1 LLSINN
7 QFIAASK
14 SHLMKLVFGDMC
26 VPQDID
32 KLLGCECVSVWGE
45 SFHCLNCL
53 PGSGILEC
61 LSRTRQQNIPGGS
74 EFTSHPWNSLKSPD
88 ILWSVAQ
95 KTIPSN
101 LLFICSFICDHFL
114 WISCVYCYHTSVA
127 LFWVKHLN
135 NKFVRLSS
143 HKGMLCPLK
152 CCGPRFPFP
161 VIRPWLLT
169 LRPLTLRCGKQWPHT
184 ATPTVPANRPRPPER
199 GHRVIKLKCGAV
211 FCVFSVFLVDCRNPD
226 AD

>member
-1 LLSINN
+1 
-7 QFIAASK
+7 
-14 SHLMKLVFGDMC
+14 MKLVFGDMC

-32 KLLGCECVSVWGE
+32 KLLGCECVSVWGK

-74 EFTSHPWNSLKSPD
+74 EFTSQPLKSPD

-114 WISCVYCYHTSVA
+114 WIFCVYCYHTSVA

-143 HKGMLCPLK
+143 HKGLLCPLK
-152 CCGPRFPFP
+152 CCGLP
-161 VIRPWLLT
+161 VSFSSDEALT
-169 LRPLTLRCGKQWPHT
+169 
-184 ATPTVPANRPRPPER
+184 
-199 GHRVIKLKCGAV
+199 
-211 FCVFSVFLVDCRNPD
+211 VDFKAFNPSMWQTMTTHSH
-226 AD
+226 AHCPC